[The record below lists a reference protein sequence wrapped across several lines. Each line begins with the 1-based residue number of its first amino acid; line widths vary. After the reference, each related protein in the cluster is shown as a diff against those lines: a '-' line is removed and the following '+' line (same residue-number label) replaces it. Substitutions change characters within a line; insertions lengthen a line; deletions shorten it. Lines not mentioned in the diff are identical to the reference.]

1 MVYETIQGNKEN
13 KERVTTERLRKSMV
27 KVIEY
32 LHEEFDGF
40 EDGGIPVGH
49 IARDIE
55 ALARWLEQPEE
66 DPKQKKYYG
75 WRNYETWLAY
85 LWLTNDEQTY
95 FHWQDRASLAFEQA
109 TIDSDELFTRRETA
123 SLLLAK
129 QMKWELEPEE
139 ANYGSFEQDLY
150 RSAYEQIQWYEIA
163 TTFIDEVTE

>member
-1 MVYETIQGNKEN
+1 MLLESVDIIT
-13 KERVTTERLRKSMV
+13 
-27 KVIEY
+27 EY
-32 LHEEFDGF
+32 LHEELREF
-40 EDGGIPVGH
+40 EEGEEVPESHVAFH
-49 IARDIE
+49 VQR
-55 ALARWLEQPEE
+55 LTKWRNQPQESAITE
-66 DPKQKKYYG
+66 GYNG
-75 WRNYETWLAY
+75 WRNYETWLAN